1 MLVVSANEWHGHWW
15 LTDSPE
21 DKVPGRLVVEPDG
34 ASRLELIGGFDLVV
48 RKAPGA
54 GTHRRV
60 PVILGHAEGKP
71 VTLLDC
77 FTLTTRGGFF
87 SRPQFF
93 HRLHVQRVLIGAHVG
108 QAEPAFRS
116 ARVQIE
122 NLTNWLAFPA
132 ANRTSDLRETTYE
145 ASVRAVEPLSVTV
158 DGWTVQARSHA
169 QPFQLTQTREH
180 DVVSSD
186 ITAYLYLTPDSP
198 ASASGFDELILRI
211 MDLVTLAS
219 GEPSG
224 LISATLFHAAHR
236 EHSNADGST
245 SELSIEVESYG
256 RRVHTAEPEAAAVP
270 FHQFRFT
277 CDDLP
282 FDELITEWMRIRGKA
297 STACNVYFG
306 LQYSRP
312 GFTETRLLMNAIA
325 SEALHSS
332 LYGDAT
338 SMSNE
343 HFASLRSKVLAAL
356 EDEEDRRWVK
366 ANLRNGPSFRERLRA
381 LAAVPNESAVKALI
395 DDIEVWAHRLV
406 LARNGL
412 AHTGSESGDDDI
424 FRLERVTS
432 GLFALVL
439 MAELR
444 LPGEI
449 QKIAA
454 PNLLNPRAPVV

>member
-1 MLVVSANEWHGHWW
+1 MSAMEWHGHWW
-15 LTDSPE
+15 LPEAPE

-34 ASRLELIGGFDLVV
+34 ESRLELIGGFDLVI
-48 RKAPGA
+48 RESPGA
-54 GTHRRV
+54 GMFRRV
-60 PVILGHAEGKP
+60 PVILGHALGKP
-71 VTLLDC
+71 ATLLDC

-93 HRLHVQRVLIGAHVG
+93 HRLHVHRVLIGAHVG
-108 QAEPAFRS
+108 QTEPAFRS

-132 ANRTSDLRETTYE
+132 ANRTSDLRETTYV
-145 ASVRAVEPLSVTV
+145 ASVRAIEPLSVAV
-158 DGWTVQARSHA
+158 DGWTIQARSHA
-169 QPFQLTQTREH
+169 QPFQLTQTREQ
-180 DVVSSD
+180 DVVSSE
-186 ITAYLYLTPDSP
+186 ITAYLFLIPDSP
-198 ASASGFDELILRI
+198 TSANGFDELILQI

-224 LISATLFHAAHR
+224 LISATLFHTDRR
-236 EHSNADGST
+236 EHPNADGST
-245 SELSIEVESYG
+245 SELPIEVESYG
-256 RRVHTAEPEAAAVP
+256 RRIHTAEPEAAAVP

-282 FDELITEWMRIRGKA
+282 FDQLIADWMRIRSKA

-338 SMSNE
+338 SMSKE

-356 EDEEDRRWVK
+356 DDEDDRRWVK
-366 ANLRNGPSFRERLRA
+366 ANLRNGPSLRERLRA
-381 LAAVPNESAVKALI
+381 LASVPDGSAVKALI
-395 DDIEVWAHRLV
+395 DDIEVWARRLV

-412 AHTGSESGDDDI
+412 AHTGSEDGDGDI
-424 FRLERVTS
+424 FRLEWVTS
-432 GLFALVL
+432 GLLALVL
-439 MAELR
+439 MAELD

-449 QKIAA
+449 QKRAA
-454 PNLLNPRAPVV
+454 INLLSLPG